1 MKKSIAIGDSCP
13 CFCLPNQDGN
23 IINLADYL
31 GKSNI
36 VLFFYPKDD
45 TPGCTKEACTFRDE
59 GERFVGLN
67 CKVFGISSDPV
78 QKHQQFAARYSL
90 NYDILSD
97 QQQNVRKLFG
107 VPKNL
112 FGLIPGRV
120 TYIID
125 VQGTVQGIFNSL
137 TNPVGHVREAIDCL
151 ERLSGATR

>member
-13 CFCLPNQDGN
+13 SFCLPNQDGN

-59 GERFVGLN
+59 GERFIGLN

-151 ERLSGATR
+151 ERLSGATG